1 MYYLGIDIGGTNIA
15 VGVVNEEMKIIAKG
29 NSKTPVP
36 CPEDVFC
43 DAIRDTVNIALEN
56 AGLKLSDIK
65 AIGLGCPGTV
75 NPESGLIEFSNNLGY
90 SNFPLKK
97 MLEERIPGIDIFM
110 DNDANAAA
118 FGEYKAGAL
127 KGAKDSLAIT
137 LGTGVG
143 GGIIIDGKIYSGFNY
158 AGGELGHTVI
168 EAKGRS
174 CNCGRRGCWETYASA
189 SGLIRT
195 TKEYMEKDK
204 SSKMWELVGGD
215 ISKVSGRTAFDG
227 MRAGD
232 ATAKAVVD
240 EYIEY
245 LGVGISDMVNIFQPE
260 ILCIGGG
267 ICNEGETLLK
277 PLREYV
283 AGQQY
288 SMNAPRKT
296 TICRAE
302 LGNDA
307 GIIGAA
313 LLGEQAK

>member
-1 MYYLGIDIGGTNIA
+1 
-15 VGVVNEEMKIIAKG
+15 
-29 NSKTPVP
+29 
-36 CPEDVFC
+36 
-43 DAIRDTVNIALEN
+43 
-56 AGLKLSDIK
+56 
-65 AIGLGCPGTV
+65 
-75 NPESGLIEFSNNLGY
+75 
-90 SNFPLKK
+90 
-97 MLEERIPGIDIFM
+97 
-110 DNDANAAA
+110 
-118 FGEYKAGAL
+118 
-127 KGAKDSLAIT
+127 
-137 LGTGVG
+137 
-143 GGIIIDGKIYSGFNY
+143 
-158 AGGELGHTVI
+158 
-168 EAKGRS
+168 
-174 CNCGRRGCWETYASA
+174 
-189 SGLIRT
+189 
-195 TKEYMEKDK
+195 MEKDK

-245 LGVGISDMVNIFQPE
+245 LGVGIADMVNIFQPE

>member
-1 MYYLGIDIGGTNIA
+1 MYYLGVDIGGTNIA
-15 VGVVNEEMKIIAKG
+15 VGVVDEEMKIIARG
-29 NSKTPVP
+29 NTKTPAP
-36 CPEDVFC
+36 CPGDVFC
-43 DAIRDTVNIALEN
+43 DAIKDTIDIALKN
-56 AGLKLSDIK
+56 ANITISDVK
-65 AIGLGCPGTV
+65 AVGLGCPGTI
-75 NPESGLIEFSNNLGY
+75 NPESGLIEFANNLGY

-97 MLEERIPGIDIFM
+97 MMEDRLPGMDIHM

-118 FGEYKAGAL
+118 YGEYKAGAL
-127 KGAKDSLAIT
+127 KGAKHSLAIT

-168 EAKGRS
+168 VVDGRQCS
-174 CNCGRRGCWETYASA
+174 CGRKGCWETYASA
-189 SGLIRT
+189 TGLITT

-204 SSKMWELVGGD
+204 SSKMWELVDGD
-215 ISKVSGRTAFDG
+215 IGKVSGRTAFDG

-232 ATAKAVVD
+232 ETAKAVVD
-240 EYIEY
+240 EYIKY
-245 LGVGISDMVNIFQPE
+245 LGAGLSDMVNIFQPE

-283 AGQQY
+283 TGQQY
-288 SMNAPRKT
+288 SMNAPKKT
-296 TICRAE
+296 TICRAQ

-313 LLGEQAK
+313 LLGE